1 MSAEKQPILGPEA
14 ILEAIAAEA
23 RAILGFTKSLTPE
36 LRLVEDLQL
45 DSLRL
50 LTLAMALEDRFRIA
64 LEEEEEAGIATVG
77 DLVALVQRKL
87 SEPEAFPA

>member
-1 MSAEKQPILGPEA
+1 MSKLGDANA

-23 RAILGFTKSLTPE
+23 RTRLGFNERLTPE

-64 LEEEEEAGIATVG
+64 LDEEEEAAIATVG

-87 SEPEAFPA
+87 SEPGAAAPA